1 MLRMYTQPQYNPSQT
16 PPQPPRYGGTE
27 REEDP
32 FASPRSRARSWGEE
46 SLLMLEEA
54 MRQSSTTSTREGVEM
69 NQEGLLPMWD
79 NFERSMDRIIQ
90 GEAGLTESGGEER
103 VFTLDD
109 VYQLSRL
116 GVNETEGEL
125 RLLA

>member
-1 MLRMYTQPQYNPSQT
+1 
-16 PPQPPRYGGTE
+16 
-27 REEDP
+27 
-32 FASPRSRARSWGEE
+32 
-46 SLLMLEEA
+46 MLEEA